1 MDKEKLISTL
11 GLAFRA
17 NKITIGYDQIVKEL
31 KKKNISCVFSDLSD
45 DSDSA
50 RQIKNKCDYYNVPLY
65 NVLTSEELS
74 KICSKHNVKTISLH
88 DNGFHELVKK
98 YID

>member
-45 DSDSA
+45 DSDSS
-50 RQIKNKCDYYNVPLY
+50 RQLKNKCDYYN
-65 NVLTSEELS
+65 
-74 KICSKHNVKTISLH
+74 
-88 DNGFHELVKK
+88 
-98 YID
+98 

>member
-11 GLAFRA
+11 GLAYRA

-31 KKKNISCVFSDLSD
+31 KKSNISCVFSDLSN
-45 DSDSA
+45 DSDSS
-50 RQIKNKCDYYNVPLY
+50 RQLKNKCSYYNIPLY
-65 NVLTSEELS
+65 DVLNSEELS

-88 DNGFHELVKK
+88 DDGFYALVKK